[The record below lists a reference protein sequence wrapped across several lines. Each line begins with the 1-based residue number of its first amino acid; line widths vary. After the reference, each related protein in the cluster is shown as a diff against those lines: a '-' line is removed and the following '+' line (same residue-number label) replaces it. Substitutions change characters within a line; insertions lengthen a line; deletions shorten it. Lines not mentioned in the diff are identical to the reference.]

1 MIVPSPSHEPRMQ
14 SVPTGLTGERRT
26 PPPGAAPPSC
36 AARALAA
43 TSPECLPHATPTMY
57 SPSPASIETTN
68 SGGLGHCLP
77 PSLSEH
83 LSGSTAPGP
92 AEAI

>member
-1 MIVPSPSHEPRMQ
+1 MQ

-26 PPPGAAPPSC
+26 LPAGTAPPAC

-68 SGGLGHCLP
+68 SGGLGHRLP
-77 PSLSEH
+77 PSPSEH
-83 LSGSTAPGP
+83 LSGSMPRGRP
-92 AEAI
+92 AAI

>member
-26 PPPGAAPPSC
+26 VPAGAALPSC

-43 TSPECLPHATPTMY
+43 TAPECRPHATPTMY
-57 SPSPASIETTN
+57 SPSPATIETTN
-68 SGGLGHCLP
+68 SGGLGHCRP
-77 PSLSEH
+77 PVLIEH
-83 LSGSTAPGP
+83 LSGSTGRGRA
-92 AEAI
+92 AAI